1 MHLRRGNIV
10 THGMHNT
17 KSTYDDDADDHYDAD
32 DDSEYDDDDGA
43 GAGGCSVDRAGDC
56 LNL

>member
-1 MHLRRGNIV
+1 
-10 THGMHNT
+10 MHNT